1 MFEVFKKSFSVTV
14 GVLSGI
20 VVVGVVGNLI
30 TNLTENKIN
39 AKDKT
44 ENKSFEEVET
54 L

>member
-20 VVVGVVGNLI
+20 TVVGVVGNLI
-30 TNLTENKIN
+30 TNLAENKIN
-39 AKDKT
+39 TKDEP
-44 ENKSFEEVET
+44 ENKSSEEVET